1 MLTILTRP
9 LQLITFGG
17 RIIKSFGSWFCELS
31 KETWWSGSLWCPSP
45 PDQLQVLLRSLLQAA
60 YTSMKPKMPSM
71 KPKNRWCDTIPA
83 VDIYIYIILYYIIYI
98 YIWIYEYMILY
109 IYKYIYI
116 YIYIYVCYILLVGQK
131 FVLHFNASFDMYWLD
146 LICPNVMGFKLQQ
159 SPSSHGLRRSP
170 RTRCSI
176 LPLSPRSPTYR
187 NLANLGEQAPR
198 WQPPIHISDMQQRT
212 TRKQQENN

>member
-45 PDQLQVLLRSLLQAA
+45 PDQLEVLLRSLLQAA

-71 KPKNRWCDTIPA
+71 KPKKPLVRHHPCRW
-83 VDIYIYIILYYIIYI
+83 Y
-98 YIWIYEYMILY
+98 IYEYMNLWY
-109 IYKYIYI
+109 
-116 YIYIYVCYILLVGQK
+116 YIYVCYILLVGQN

-176 LPLSPRSPTYR
+176 HPLSPRSPTYR

-212 TRKQQENN
+212 TRKQQENNKKTTNSKR

>member
-1 MLTILTRP
+1 MNI
-9 LQLITFGG
+9 
-17 RIIKSFGSWFCELS
+17 W
-31 KETWWSGSLWCPSP
+31 
-45 PDQLQVLLRSLLQAA
+45 
-60 YTSMKPKMPSM
+60 Y
-71 KPKNRWCDTIPA
+71 
-83 VDIYIYIILYYIIYI
+83 YIY
-98 YIWIYEYMILY
+98 MR
-109 IYKYIYI
+109 
-116 YIYIYVCYILLVGQK
+116 VCYILLVGQN

-176 LPLSPRSPTYR
+176 HPLSPRSPTYR

-212 TRKQQENN
+212 TRKQLVVRDSKSDTYRKAIEATTSALYQQGQQGPAKMQRKQILLGKSWRILTIYSEWLPRSIKEGMMRTQLGTA

>member
-1 MLTILTRP
+1 VVHCDALLLLTSWKFCWGRCCK
-9 LQLITFGG
+9 QLIPA
-17 RIIKSFGSWFCELS
+17 
-31 KETWWSGSLWCPSP
+31 WSQKCPAWS
-45 PDQLQVLLRSLLQAA
+45 Q
-60 YTSMKPKMPSM
+60 
-71 KPKNRWCDTIPA
+71 KNRWCDTIPA
-83 VDIYIYIILYYIIYI
+83 VDIYIYIILYHI
-98 YIWIYEYMILY
+98 YIWIYEFMIL
-109 IYKYIYI
+109 
-116 YIYIYVCYILLVGQK
+116 YIYVCYILLVGQN

-176 LPLSPRSPTYR
+176 HPLSPRSPTYR

-212 TRKQQENN
+212 TRKQQENNKKTTNSKR